1 MFASLLHN
9 ARGCL
14 RVVHV
19 ESSLDSRSMGNDG
32 LSLCGEKMYPRS
44 AGRRWYRGTMYLG
57 GGVAVLGENV
67 SLYRQ
72 WSCPNPFSGFFG
84 GTRVII
90 VTRVALWCRGKVL
103 DSLTGSSVAMNLQGF
118 PQNVHGFWRYVDE
131 GGRNHEP
138 CVDLF
143 RERVDMGKH
152 KLCSRIIPSRGVFV
166 RWRDL
171 PMGLANAN
179 ILPSVECEPS
189 SFAFPWRM
197 LPSLCLQLGQVRFR

>member
-1 MFASLLHN
+1 
-9 ARGCL
+9 
-14 RVVHV
+14 
-19 ESSLDSRSMGNDG
+19 
-32 LSLCGEKMYPRS
+32 
-44 AGRRWYRGTMYLG
+44 
-57 GGVAVLGENV
+57 
-67 SLYRQ
+67 
-72 WSCPNPFSGFFG
+72 
-84 GTRVII
+84 
-90 VTRVALWCRGKVL
+90 
-103 DSLTGSSVAMNLQGF
+103 MNLQGF

-197 LPSLCLQLGQVRFR
+197 LPSLSAIGSSAISVMEEVAVESSHLCVLNTVGRVYLCAKRPKVF

>member
-1 MFASLLHN
+1 V
-9 ARGCL
+9 R
-14 RVVHV
+14 
-19 ESSLDSRSMGNDG
+19 
-32 LSLCGEKMYPRS
+32 
-44 AGRRWYRGTMYLG
+44 
-57 GGVAVLGENV
+57 GENV
-67 SLYRQ
+67 PPLCRQ
-72 WSCPNPFSGFFG
+72 TLVSWDNVPRWWRCCAWRKCILVQAVVVSQSFFRFLW